1 MRSKTATL
9 VASGIALGGTA
20 ALAHASSW
28 KSSQV
33 FGPGVYRGPANR
45 RSIALTFD
53 DGPSEGTSELLE
65 YLDQEDVKATFFQC
79 GLNVRRRPAI
89 AGQVAAAGHQLGNH
103 TYSHPL
109 LPLKTPAFIDR
120 EFTAAQE
127 VIVGETGVTPMLLR
141 APYGLRW
148 YGMGKVQQKLSLL
161 GVHWTVIGNDWMWP
175 AERIIHRVLRAA
187 SPGGIVCLHDARA
200 VKLNSDIRETLAAVR
215 TIVPAL
221 KDRGYTFETVSG
233 LLGY

>member
-1 MRSKTATL
+1 MKSKTATL
-9 VASGIALGGTA
+9 VGSGLALGGAA
-20 ALAHASSW
+20 ALAHASGW

-33 FGPGVYRGPANR
+33 FGPGVYRGPSSR

-65 YLDQEDVKATFFQC
+65 YLDQQGVKATFFQC
-79 GLNVRRRPAI
+79 GLNVRRYPGI

-103 TYSHPL
+103 TYSHPF
-109 LPLKTPAFIDR
+109 LPLKSPAFIDR
-120 EFTAAQE
+120 EFTTAQE
-127 VIVGETGVTPMLLR
+127 IITAETGVTPMLLR

-175 AERIIHRVLRAA
+175 AERIICRVLGAA
-187 SPGGIVCLHDARA
+187 SPGGIICLHDARA
-200 VKLNSDIRETLAAVR
+200 VKPKSDITETLAAVR

-221 KDRGYTFETVSG
+221 KDRGYTFETING
-233 LLGY
+233 LLQY